1 MHMVVLVVIGIVRV
15 ERIAIKLDVRLRFFD
30 VQ

>member
-1 MHMVVLVVIGIVRV
+1 MRMVVLVVIGIVRIQ
-15 ERIAIKLDVRLRFFD
+15 RIAIKLDVRLRFLD